1 MLFCTLTDI
10 IPYICKKK
18 KQLHKYL
25 CMHACQSSKK
35 SDCKYWFSVTNS
47 NLQVTAGKDYIIE
60 QRKGWLNESMFETKS
75 CFFIDICLLCAIKSI
90 SHIIEIQ
97 FDSETILTIFI

>member
-18 KQLHKYL
+18 QQPHKYL

-35 SDCKYWFSVTNS
+35 SDCKYWFAVTNS
-47 NLQVTAGKDYIIE
+47 NLQVTAGKDYVIE
-60 QRKGWLNESMFETKS
+60 QRKGWLNESMFETKRYLPVMCHKIYITHYWNSVWFRNYLDNIHLNS
-75 CFFIDICLLCAIKSI
+75 C
-90 SHIIEIQ
+90 
-97 FDSETILTIFI
+97 